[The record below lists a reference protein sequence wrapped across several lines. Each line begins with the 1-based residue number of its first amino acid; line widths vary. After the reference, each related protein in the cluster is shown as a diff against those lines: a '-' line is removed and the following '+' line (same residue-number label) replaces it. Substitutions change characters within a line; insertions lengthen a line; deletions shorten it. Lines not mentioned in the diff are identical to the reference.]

1 MQQQQQTVVTG
12 AAPVQ
17 PVFVSQP
24 DQTASV
30 SSTYGHRQSGIVGT
44 QLIISG
50 CLSLFLSVIELVI
63 TDWASGAAWST
74 WCVSVLVSK
83 LILAYTPWFKTR
95 TQYFSNNLVNFCAW
109 HHEEI
114 WHKSTRVHHTS
125 NKKLSYRRGT
135 AWWVVSVE
143 VLPMATQ

>member
-1 MQQQQQTVVTG
+1 MMQQQQQTVVTG

-44 QLIISG
+44 LLIISG
-50 CLSLFLSVIELVI
+50 CLSLCLSVIELVI
-63 TDWASGAAWST
+63 TDWASGAAWGT
-74 WCVSVLVSK
+74 WCVSVLVSN

-95 TQYFSNNLVNFCAW
+95 SQYFSNNLVKSKPINNNFANFC
-109 HHEEI
+109 
-114 WHKSTRVHHTS
+114 T
-125 NKKLSYRRGT
+125 
-135 AWWVVSVE
+135 
-143 VLPMATQ
+143 